1 MSNTKKI
8 LSKEYMKKKYI
19 LVFDDDDQLE
29 IDEETYFKNYI
40 YEKDELSQDFVDQ
53 LSLQTEVNKC
63 YRRALGYL
71 LNGKR
76 TENRLKAYLY
86 NKEFSGNA
94 IKKTIEIL
102 KKDKKINDAEFI
114 AKFLKINI
122 KPGAKRDKVIA
133 KLIYHGIPQEVAI
146 KEVDKVI
153 KDDQDSY

>member
-8 LSKEYMKKKYI
+8 LSKEYIKKKYI

-53 LSLQTEVNKC
+53 LSLQTEINKC
-63 YRRALGYL
+63 YRKALGYL

-94 IKKTIEIL
+94 INKTIEIL
-102 KKDKKINDAEFI
+102 KKDKKIDDTKFI
-114 AKFLKINI
+114 AKFLKTNVQ
-122 KPGAKRDKVIA
+122 PGAKRDKLIA
-133 KLIYHGIPQEVAI
+133 KLIYHGIPQDVAI

>member
-1 MSNTKKI
+1 M
-8 LSKEYMKKKYI
+8 
-19 LVFDDDDQLE
+19 
-29 IDEETYFKNYI
+29 
-40 YEKDELSQDFVDQ
+40 
-53 LSLQTEVNKC
+53 
-63 YRRALGYL
+63 
-71 LNGKR
+71 
-76 TENRLKAYLY
+76 
-86 NKEFSGNA
+86 
-94 IKKTIEIL
+94 L

>member
-76 TENRLKAYLY
+76 TE
-86 NKEFSGNA
+86 
-94 IKKTIEIL
+94 T
-102 KKDKKINDAEFI
+102 D
-114 AKFLKINI
+114 
-122 KPGAKRDKVIA
+122 
-133 KLIYHGIPQEVAI
+133 
-146 KEVDKVI
+146 
-153 KDDQDSY
+153 

>member
-1 MSNTKKI
+1 MNDEKVIVNRESSKKGYV
-8 LSKEYMKKKYI
+8 LTFSDNSQ
-19 LVFDDDDQLE
+19 LV

>member
-94 IKKTIEIL
+94 IKKTIEML
-102 KKDKKINDAEFI
+102 KKNKKINDAEFI

>member
-94 IKKTIEIL
+94 IKKTIEML